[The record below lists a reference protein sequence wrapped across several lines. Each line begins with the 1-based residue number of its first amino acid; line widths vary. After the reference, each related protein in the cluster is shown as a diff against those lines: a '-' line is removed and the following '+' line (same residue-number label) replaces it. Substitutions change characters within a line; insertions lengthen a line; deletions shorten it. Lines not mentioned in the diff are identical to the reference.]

1 MTEHADDPT
10 AAGTG
15 AGAGAGS
22 GSGAATA
29 DGIGDGTRA
38 VRAGLPEPVKNEP
51 PLPGPVFAAHFHL
64 PGDVAG
70 PYTYGRDTNP
80 TWTLLERAIGEL
92 EAPGQDGVDTVV
104 FASGMAAVSAVL
116 LSQARTGDTVVLPD
130 DGYQALPLVREQ
142 LEAYGIHVRT
152 APTGDDAQLAV
163 VDGARLLWIE
173 TPSNPGLDVCDIRRL
188 VESAHAGGTLV
199 AVDNT
204 LATPLGQRPLEL
216 GADFSVA
223 SGTKGL
229 TGHGDL
235 LLGYVVCRDPGLAA
249 AVRRWRKIVGAIP
262 GPMEAWLAHRSLATI
277 QLRAQ
282 RQWANAL
289 AVAEALADRTDVTGL
304 RYPGLPRTRR
314 TRRPPGRCG
323 ASAPSSPSPCRTE
336 RTPNGS
342 WPPCTWS
349 RTPPAS
355 AAYGPPRSGADGG
368 AATRCRRD
376 SSACPPGPRTPMT
389 WSRTCCG
396 PSTRRARASEQP
408 EQGRSEPPPSGS
420 DRPGF
425 RAKNHAHKA
434 S

>member
-1 MTEHADDPT
+1 MNDHADEAT
-10 AAGTG
+10 AA
-15 AGAGAGS
+15 AGAQAT
-22 GSGAATA
+22 AAA
-29 DGIGDGTRA
+29 DGIGEGTRA

-64 PGDVAG
+64 PGDVTG

-92 EAPGQDGVDTVV
+92 EAPGQDGVETVV

-163 VDGARLLWIE
+163 LDGARLLWIE
-173 TPSNPGLDVCDIRRL
+173 TPSNPGLDVCDVRRL
-188 VESAHAGGTLV
+188 VEAAHAGGTLV

-235 LLGYVVCRDPGLAA
+235 LLGYVACRDPELAA

-304 RYPGLPRTRR
+304 RYPGLPADPSHKTAARQMRGFGSVVSFTLPDRAHAERFMAALHLVEDATSFGGVRSTAERR
-314 TRRPPGRCG
+314 GRWGGDPVPEGFIRLSAG
-323 ASAPSSPSPCRTE
+323 AEDTDDLVADVLR
-336 RTPNGS
+336 
-342 WPPCTWS
+342 
-349 RTPPAS
+349 ALD
-355 AAYGPPRSGADGG
+355 AAGAG
-368 AATRCRRD
+368 A
-376 SSACPPGPRTPMT
+376 
-389 WSRTCCG
+389 
-396 PSTRRARASEQP
+396 
-408 EQGRSEPPPSGS
+408 
-420 DRPGF
+420 
-425 RAKNHAHKA
+425 
-434 S
+434 

>member
-1 MTEHADDPT
+1 MNDHADEP
-10 AAGTG
+10 AAGAGTG
-15 AGAGAGS
+15 AGARTGS
-22 GSGAATA
+22 ASGN
-29 DGIGDGTRA
+29 GIGDGTRA

-64 PGDVAG
+64 PGEATG

-92 EAPGQDGVDTVV
+92 EAPGQDVDTIV

-152 APTGDDAQLAV
+152 APTGDDAQLTV
-163 VDGARLLWIE
+163 LDGARLLWIE
-173 TPSNPGLDVCDIRRL
+173 TPSNPGLDVCDVRRL
-188 VESAHAGGTLV
+188 VEAAHAGGTLV

-235 LLGYVVCRDPGLAA
+235 LLGYVVCRDPELAA

-282 RQWANAL
+282 RQWTNAL
-289 AVAEALADRTDVTGL
+289 AVAEALSDHKDVTGL
-304 RYPGLPRTRR
+304 RYPGLPADPSHKTAARQMRGFGSVVSFTLPDRAHAERFMAALHLVEDATSFGGVRSTAERR
-314 TRRPPGRCG
+314 RRWGGDPVPEGFIRLSAG
-323 ASAPSSPSPCRTE
+323 AEDTDDLVTDVLRALDVAGT
-336 RTPNGS
+336 
-342 WPPCTWS
+342 
-349 RTPPAS
+349 
-355 AAYGPPRSGADGG
+355 GG
-368 AATRCRRD
+368 
-376 SSACPPGPRTPMT
+376 
-389 WSRTCCG
+389 
-396 PSTRRARASEQP
+396 
-408 EQGRSEPPPSGS
+408 
-420 DRPGF
+420 
-425 RAKNHAHKA
+425 
-434 S
+434 

>member
-1 MTEHADDPT
+1 MNDHADEP
-10 AAGTG
+10 AA
-15 AGAGAGS
+15 A
-22 GSGAATA
+22 
-29 DGIGDGTRA
+29 IGDGTRA
-38 VRAGLPEPVKNEP
+38 VRAGLPEPAKNEP

-64 PGDVAG
+64 PGDVSG

-92 EAPGQDGVDTVV
+92 EAPGQDVDTIV

-116 LSQARTGDTVVLPD
+116 LSQAGTGDTVVLPD

-163 VDGARLLWIE
+163 LGGARLLWIE

-188 VESAHAGGTLV
+188 VDAAHAGGTLV

-235 LLGYVVCRDPGLAA
+235 LLGYVVCRDPELAA
-249 AVRRWRKIVGAIP
+249 TVRRWRKIVGAIP

-282 RQWANAL
+282 RQWTNAL
-289 AVAEALADRTDVTGL
+289 AVAEALADHGDVTGL
-304 RYPGLPRTRR
+304 RYPGLPADPSHKTAARQMRGFGSVVSFTLPDRAHAERFMAALHLVEDATSFGGVRSTAERR
-314 TRRPPGRCG
+314 GRWGGDPVPEGFIRLSAG
-323 ASAPSSPSPCRTE
+323 AEDTDDLVTDVLRALD
-336 RTPNGS
+336 
-342 WPPCTWS
+342 
-349 RTPPAS
+349 
-355 AAYGPPRSGADGG
+355 AAGTGV
-368 AATRCRRD
+368 
-376 SSACPPGPRTPMT
+376 
-389 WSRTCCG
+389 
-396 PSTRRARASEQP
+396 
-408 EQGRSEPPPSGS
+408 
-420 DRPGF
+420 
-425 RAKNHAHKA
+425 
-434 S
+434 

>member
-1 MTEHADDPT
+1 MNDHADGAET
-10 AAGTG
+10 AGSGPGTG
-15 AGAGAGS
+15 AT
-22 GSGAATA
+22 AAE
-29 DGIGDGTRA
+29 GLGEGTRA
-38 VRAGLPEPVKNEP
+38 VRAGLPEPLKNQP
-51 PLPGPVFAAHFHL
+51 SLPGPVFAAHFHL
-64 PGDVAG
+64 PGDVEG

-92 EAPGQDGVDTVV
+92 EAPGQDGVHTVV

-152 APTGDDAQLAV
+152 APTAGDAQLDV
-163 VDGARLLWIE
+163 LDGARLLWIE
-173 TPSNPGLDVCDIRRL
+173 TPSNPGLDVCDVPRL
-188 VESAHAGGTLV
+188 AAAAHAGGTLV

-235 LLGYVVCRDPGLAA
+235 LLGYVVCRDPELAA
-249 AVRRWRKIVGAIP
+249 TVRRWRKIIGAIP

-277 QLRAQ
+277 QLRAR

-304 RYPGLPRTRR
+304 RYPGLPSDPSHKTAARQMRGFGSVVSFTLADRAHAERFMAALHLVEDATSFGGVRSTAERR
-314 TRRPPGRCG
+314 GRWGGDPVPEGFIRLSAG
-323 ASAPSSPSPCRTE
+323 AEDTDDLVADVLR
-336 RTPNGS
+336 
-342 WPPCTWS
+342 
-349 RTPPAS
+349 ALD
-355 AAYGPPRSGADGG
+355 AAGAGV
-368 AATRCRRD
+368 
-376 SSACPPGPRTPMT
+376 
-389 WSRTCCG
+389 
-396 PSTRRARASEQP
+396 
-408 EQGRSEPPPSGS
+408 
-420 DRPGF
+420 
-425 RAKNHAHKA
+425 
-434 S
+434 

>member
-1 MTEHADDPT
+1 MNDHADGAET
-10 AAGTG
+10 AGSGPGTG
-15 AGAGAGS
+15 AT
-22 GSGAATA
+22 AAE
-29 DGIGDGTRA
+29 GLGEGTRA
-38 VRAGLPEPVKNEP
+38 VRAGLPEPLKNQP
-51 PLPGPVFAAHFHL
+51 SLPGPVFAAHFHL
-64 PGDVAG
+64 PGDVEG

-92 EAPGQDGVDTVV
+92 EAPGQDGVQTVV

-152 APTGDDAQLAV
+152 APTAGDAQLDV
-163 VDGARLLWIE
+163 LDGARLLWIE
-173 TPSNPGLDVCDIRRL
+173 TPSNPGLDVCDVPRL
-188 VESAHAGGTLV
+188 AAAAHAGGTLV

-235 LLGYVVCRDPGLAA
+235 LLGYVVCRDPELAA
-249 AVRRWRKIVGAIP
+249 TVRRWRKIIGAIP

-277 QLRAQ
+277 QLRAR

-304 RYPGLPRTRR
+304 RYPGLPSDPSHKTAARQMRGFGSVVSFTLADRAHAERFMAALHLVEDATSFGGVRSTAERR
-314 TRRPPGRCG
+314 GRWGGDPVPEGFIRLSAG
-323 ASAPSSPSPCRTE
+323 AEDTDDLVADVLR
-336 RTPNGS
+336 
-342 WPPCTWS
+342 
-349 RTPPAS
+349 ALD
-355 AAYGPPRSGADGG
+355 AAGAGV
-368 AATRCRRD
+368 
-376 SSACPPGPRTPMT
+376 
-389 WSRTCCG
+389 
-396 PSTRRARASEQP
+396 
-408 EQGRSEPPPSGS
+408 
-420 DRPGF
+420 
-425 RAKNHAHKA
+425 
-434 S
+434 